1 MHLQFCKKLL
11 GVKKTTQ
18 NDFVYG
24 ELGRTTCSTKR
35 YSMIVKY
42 WFKILAAQESKYIKL
57 IYNLMLQDI
66 ELEPN
71 KINWASLVR
80 HLLMSL
86 GFYNVWLNQGVGN
99 KNVFISLFKQRLT
112 DTFIQNW
119 QSRLNNSTRAI
130 FYKAIAIFRFQ
141 PYLEN
146 INILKFNQA
155 FSKLRVAS
163 HRLEIEAGR
172 WVRPNRIAVDERKC
186 TFCQT
191 IEDEYHFVIECAMYS
206 QLRKQYIPRYFWNRP
221 SMFKFTELI
230 NTTNVNTV
238 RKLSIYI
245 YKAFNLRSE
254 LLYRNGS

>member
-1 MHLQFCKKLL
+1 MPILNYGSEVWGFCQSNTVERVHLQFCKKLL

-18 NDFVYG
+18 NNFVYG
-24 ELGRTTCSTKR
+24 ELGRTTCLTKR
-35 YSMIVKY
+35 YSMTVKY
-42 WFKILAAQESKYIKL
+42 WFKILAAQKSKYIKL

-130 FYKAIAIFRFQ
+130 F
-141 PYLEN
+141 L
-146 INILKFNQA
+146 
-155 FSKLRVAS
+155 
-163 HRLEIEAGR
+163 
-172 WVRPNRIAVDERKC
+172 
-186 TFCQT
+186 
-191 IEDEYHFVIECAMYS
+191 
-206 QLRKQYIPRYFWNRP
+206 
-221 SMFKFTELI
+221 
-230 NTTNVNTV
+230 
-238 RKLSIYI
+238 
-245 YKAFNLRSE
+245 
-254 LLYRNGS
+254 